1 MLSLG
6 SSVVRILRFM
16 YGRWRINR
24 KSVATWAAL
33 RTTISAVFAS
43 GKCSRKC
50 TIETNRTRTPSAEAG
65 SFGKP
70 GPVTQ
75 HRVQTSEASLGYFC
89 RIIVHPEA
97 TPCAESPF
105 AVRDRVTR

>member
-1 MLSLG
+1 MAYKQKVRCHLG
-6 SSVVRILRFM
+6 
-16 YGRWRINR
+16 
-24 KSVATWAAL
+24 
-33 RTTISAVFAS
+33 
-43 GKCSRKC
+43 
-50 TIETNRTRTPSAEAG
+50 RTPHDHLSRFRIRQMLQEVHHRNKPDAYAIGQAG